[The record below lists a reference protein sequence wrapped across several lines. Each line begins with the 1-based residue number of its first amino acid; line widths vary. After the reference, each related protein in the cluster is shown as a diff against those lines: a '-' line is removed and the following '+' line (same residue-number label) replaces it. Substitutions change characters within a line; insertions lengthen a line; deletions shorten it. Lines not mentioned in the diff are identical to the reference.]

1 MIIENL
7 AVLWIKLFEK
17 RPVLTAILS
26 LVVAITTTLGIFL
39 VDQADKG
46 RRETDRLKNLNYQTQ
61 IKQLN
66 DTENNIRQLLTF
78 IETQK
83 NSLRE
88 TEDTITS
95 LQKEREKLK
104 PIVESDRAIVEA
116 IFRAQ
121 EERNHANIWQERW
134 IGFAFGI
141 GASVIASFIWF
152 VISMLLKRRHDKS
165 LQPTANTTGNS
176 PG

>member
-1 MIIENL
+1 M
-7 AVLWIKLFEK
+7 
-17 RPVLTAILS
+17 
-26 LVVAITTTLGIFL
+26 
-39 VDQADKG
+39 
-46 RRETDRLKNLNYQTQ
+46 
-61 IKQLN
+61 
-66 DTENNIRQLLTF
+66 LTF